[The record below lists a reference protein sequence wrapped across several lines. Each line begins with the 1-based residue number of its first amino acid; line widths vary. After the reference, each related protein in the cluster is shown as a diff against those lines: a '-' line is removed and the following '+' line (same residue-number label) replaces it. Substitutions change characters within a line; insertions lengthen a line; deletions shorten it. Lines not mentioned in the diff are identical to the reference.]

1 MSLVKFHS
9 CAALGAALL
18 LGVLHAETALAVP
31 RVFAVDVHR
40 DVTDL
45 GPSGLNIGSSGY
57 WFANFAATQPVVGA
71 APGANHANALPRWVL
86 VDFEPTS
93 DPERPPYS
101 FSLTPGDD
109 GPDAFSTGGQPDY
122 NLLTLPGSVRGLS
135 GQLVD
140 TGVGPK
146 KQNTLIKTW
155 EFGPGAPS
163 KALVHVV
170 LDNAPLSA
178 RTAVDRLRLTH
189 VNAEGGIKDRASFD
203 DLTASNN
210 GTADVYTFRL
220 EGIEVGGS
228 ITVQL
233 HTAADG
239 STEDAGLAGIALD
252 AIEFPPRSS
261 GLENLFWPGVS
272 ATGGVALV
280 GIAYVVRRR
289 KRRRRVA

>member
-1 MSLVKFHS
+1 MRFWS

-18 LGVLHAETALAVP
+18 ADVLHAEEALAVP
-31 RVFAVDVHR
+31 RVFAVEVRR

-45 GPSGLNIGSSGY
+45 GPAGLKIGRSGY
-57 WFANFAATQPVVGA
+57 WFANFAVSQPVVGA
-71 APGANHANALPRWVL
+71 PPDANHANALPRWVL

-109 GPDAFSTGGQPDY
+109 GPDAYSTGGQADY
-122 NLLTLPGSVRGLS
+122 NVLTLPDGIRGLS

-140 TGVGPK
+140 TGVGSK

-155 EFGPGAPS
+155 EFGAGAPS

-170 LDNAPLSA
+170 LDNAPLAA
-178 RTAVDRLRLTH
+178 RTAVDRMRLTH
-189 VNAEGGIKDRASFD
+189 VNAEGGIKDRATFD
-203 DLTASNN
+203 ELTAANN
-210 GTADVYTFRL
+210 GIADVYTFRL
-220 EGIEVGGS
+220 EGIEVGSS

-233 HTAADG
+233 HTLADG
-239 STEDAGLAGIALD
+239 STVDTGLAGIAFD
-252 AIEFPPRSS
+252 AIEFPPRQTTVA
-261 GLENLFWPGVS
+261 NFFWPGVG
-272 ATGGVALV
+272 AAGAVAMV

-289 KRRRRVA
+289 KRRQSR